1 MEFQQILLWG
11 ANDFTDITYD
21 FVIPSGLHFLFAHLD
36 KFPMDHR
43 VKTCRVGLG
52 NLFLLMCFILIV
64 IFITHIVNE
73 RD

>member
-36 KFPMDHR
+36 KFPLDQSQ
-43 VKTCRVGLG
+43 
-52 NLFLLMCFILIV
+52 NL
-64 IFITHIVNE
+64 
-73 RD
+73 